1 MSTLKVEFEKDLPN
15 ATRTN
20 LLAFGIALL
29 FLYLR
34 TFRVPIVP
42 FAVNGD
48 EILFFSRALRI
59 LHGQVI
65 YRDFFELVTPGT
77 ELLYALGFRL
87 FGVRGWVM
95 EAWHIVLGTS
105 LCLVITSIARRIL
118 RGAAV
123 FLPMLLFLAFD
134 LSSAMDVTHHWWGT
148 LAALSAVAVLMPGQ
162 ESWRI
167 VVAGGLC
174 GIATLFTQVQGAL
187 ALLAFIAFLVF
198 LRGNGTVRF
207 WKQIGLLLLPFI
219 CLCTSVL
226 GYYAYEAGTRRLVY
240 DLLIFPLTG
249 LSGTVNSPRT
259 YLHQLPRLHGAGD
272 LVRWIPF
279 LVIYSLVPY
288 VYFLSLRDLSKIKD
302 GPTQDQ
308 RKQLVL
314 LNLVGLDLC
323 LAVSSGPTFFRLCT
337 VAPPAL
343 LLCVVMIYQPGEVRK
358 LARYTLWC
366 VSVASMIWLPIHR
379 QMQWHRPL
387 LLPTG
392 KITFTDKGQW
402 QEMGWLLQRTSP
414 GDIVFNQSAMTL
426 YLGLENP
433 THAEFVN
440 NDDFTSVQDVKLI
453 LDALQKHP
461 AKYVVLGPDIPT
473 TPHDHAGPF
482 RDYIHAHYCLE
493 QTFFLGPAQ
502 SPEGLWRL
510 SKETPH
516 IQGGNLY

>member
-1 MSTLKVEFEKDLPN
+1 MAHRRRRGTLRHSN
-15 ATRTN
+15 AVYTGPGGACSSGIHCFLSVPAGQWN
-20 LLAFGIALL
+20 GPLLEADRSVASAF
-29 FLYLR
+29 YLSMHEC
-34 TFRVPIVP
+34 
-42 FAVNGD
+42 AW
-48 EILFFSRALRI
+48 LLRI
-59 LHGQVI
+59 
-65 YRDFFELVTPGT
+65 
-77 ELLYALGFRL
+77 
-87 FGVRGWVM
+87 RGRNPSPC
-95 EAWHIVLGTS
+95 IRS
-105 LCLVITSIARRIL
+105 L
-118 RGAAV
+118 
-123 FLPMLLFLAFD
+123 D
-134 LSSAMDVTHHWWGT
+134 LSTDGP
-148 LAALSAVAVLMPGQ
+148 LRNRQ
-162 ESWRI
+162 
-167 VVAGGLC
+167 
-174 GIATLFTQVQGAL
+174 FTQNL
-187 ALLAFIAFLVF
+187 SS
-198 LRGNGTVRF
+198 
-207 WKQIGLLLLPFI
+207 
-219 CLCTSVL
+219 SVAAPPWCW
-226 GYYAYEAGTRRLVY
+226 GFGSV
-240 DLLIFPLTG
+240 D
-249 LSGTVNSPRT
+249 S
-259 YLHQLPRLHGAGD
+259 
-272 LVRWIPF
+272 F